1 MSDVCSANAT
11 VLMTPDDVAKRLAI
25 SKEGV
30 CRLIHRGALNCRKVG
45 RLLRFTPDDLDT
57 FLDRARVNK

>member
-1 MSDVCSANAT
+1 MSDVCNANAT
-11 VLMTPDDVAKRLAI
+11 VLMTPDDVAKKLAI

-30 CRLIHRGALNCRKVG
+30 RRLIHRGDLNARKVG

-57 FLDRARVNK
+57 FLNNAKVNK